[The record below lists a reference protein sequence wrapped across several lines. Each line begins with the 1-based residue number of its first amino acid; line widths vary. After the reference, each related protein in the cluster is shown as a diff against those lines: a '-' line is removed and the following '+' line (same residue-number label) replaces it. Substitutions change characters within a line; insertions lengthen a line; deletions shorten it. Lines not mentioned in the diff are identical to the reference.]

1 MAQTSELFQWF
12 ILRQSFH
19 LLLHAG
25 HSSFFR
31 TRDCEQNLHLSS
43 RSSVF
48 FSSNEASVHS
58 PCLRFFLERS
68 LPLRCTRWT
77 LRVFHQTP
85 GGESSRSPLLG
96 IYQHLSSGRAF
107 FLEITVPWHLHSE
120 YRERYGLEVES
131 RSLLGSYRSYKI
143 PPCFSRRWDKCQ
155 SFHQLLGSSG

>member
-58 PCLRFFLERS
+58 LCLRFFLKIS
-68 LPLRCTRWT
+68 LALRCTQWT
-77 LRVFHQTP
+77 LHVFHQTP
-85 GGESSRSPLLG
+85 EGEWSRSPKLV
-96 IYQHLSSGRAF
+96 IYQYLSSGRAF
-107 FLEITVPWHLHSE
+107 LLEITVPLHLHSE
-120 YRERYGLEVES
+120 PRERYGLEVES